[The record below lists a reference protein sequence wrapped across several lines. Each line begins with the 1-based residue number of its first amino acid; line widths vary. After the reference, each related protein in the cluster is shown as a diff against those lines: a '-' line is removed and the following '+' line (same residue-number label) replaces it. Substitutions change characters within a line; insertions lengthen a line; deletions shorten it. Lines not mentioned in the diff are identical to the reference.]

1 MGGAASGVGGPGHH
15 PAAGL
20 GVLGRYWW
28 LRGTV
33 AGPAS
38 ARCPQRG
45 LRSEP
50 TALTLLSCLVLAGPH
65 GGWAQTRTKGC
76 YFKCEGRFPQIEVN
90 VSSYRTLN

>member
-1 MGGAASGVGGPGHH
+1 MGGAGVGDPGYH

-38 ARCPQRG
+38 APGPATVPSAARG
-45 LRSEP
+45 PSSSFGAHCAYP
-50 TALTLLSCLVLAGPH
+50 T
-65 GGWAQTRTKGC
+65 
-76 YFKCEGRFPQIEVN
+76 
-90 VSSYRTLN
+90 